1 MHRFFIFCCF
11 LQVSSSYVI
20 FNGTVRAQIINLHN
34 TFRSN
39 LAFGKQVWI
48 GKSKN
53 YPNASRMFWL
63 KWDDALATS
72 AGKRAAS
79 KVIQN
84 NEGKLTAAIPAGVGE
99 NHYGVEFASVG
110 TNLPP
115 TSMFQKAWQD
125 WNSYW
130 MIFGLPSLTYTPSTD
145 PINDHDKESSYQL
158 FTGNTYAVGCA
169 YQIVTPNL
177 GGYVVV
183 CHYRNKGLN
192 ANTPVYV
199 VGTTCSQC
207 PAATSTC
214 NAVKGLCVMN

>member
-1 MHRFFIFCCF
+1 MHRLFIFCCF

-79 KVIQN
+79 K
-84 NEGKLTAAIPAGVGE
+84 
-99 NHYGVEFASVG
+99 
-110 TNLPP
+110 
-115 TSMFQKAWQD
+115 D